1 LLAPLAVDRA
11 LEAAYFVSLGD
22 VERVPSLLLSPAA
35 RDPQGTS
42 LAAFDVQR
50 QLVFMKSAQE

>member
-1 LLAPLAVDRA
+1 LLAPLAADRA
-11 LEAAYFVSLGD
+11 LESAYGY
-22 VERVPSLLLSPAA
+22 ERRVPSLLLSTAA

>member
-11 LEAAYFVSLGD
+11 LESAYFVSLGY
-22 VERVPSLLLSPAA
+22 VKRVPSLLLSTAA
-35 RDPQGTS
+35 RNPQGTS

>member
-1 LLAPLAVDRA
+1 LLAPLAADRA
-11 LEAAYFVSLGD
+11 LESAYFV
-22 VERVPSLLLSPAA
+22 VTRVRKACPLLLSTAA
-35 RDPQGTS
+35 RDPQGTP